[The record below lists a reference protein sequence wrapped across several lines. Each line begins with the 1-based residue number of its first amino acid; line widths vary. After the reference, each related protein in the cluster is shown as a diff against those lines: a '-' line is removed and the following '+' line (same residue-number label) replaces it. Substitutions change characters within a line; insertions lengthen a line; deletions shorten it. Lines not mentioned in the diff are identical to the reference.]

1 MHGGPSTFKSIY
13 KKPALNMKFQ
23 AYNSSTSVEIK
34 IGNYGGSV
42 FSKNDAKAGFQKDAS

>member
-1 MHGGPSTFKSIY
+1 
-13 KKPALNMKFQ
+13 MKLQ

-42 FSKNDAKAGFQKDAS
+42 FSKNDAKAGFQNDASKMALSANQIDIQ